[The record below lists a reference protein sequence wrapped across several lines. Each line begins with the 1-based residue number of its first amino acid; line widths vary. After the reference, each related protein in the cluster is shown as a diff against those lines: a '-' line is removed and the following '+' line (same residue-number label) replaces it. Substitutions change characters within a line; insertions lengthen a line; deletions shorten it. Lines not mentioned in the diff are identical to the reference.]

1 MPDRAVRVTV
11 FGPIFLG
18 LGTGGVFG
26 WVGRAAPAKDVGTIG
41 GIIAAAGGLG
51 GYFPPL
57 VMGATYNAEH
67 NSYFVGLTLLAGFAI
82 LSLLLALTVRNGGK
96 VDERTHP

>member
-1 MPDRAVRVTV
+1 MSDSEMSDTIDVALSSSIALLPK
-11 FGPIFLG
+11 
-18 LGTGGVFG
+18 
-26 WVGRAAPAKDVGTIG
+26 VGSIS
-41 GIIAAAGGLG
+41 GIVSAAGGMG